1 MVQSCPLDTEVAFG
15 QKNFFL
21 EFLVLI
27 AYGSKREE
35 VFIELSD
42 VPNWYI
48 LPTKHFLLETLPKR
62 RAHETYQKFGQKNW
76 SEFHL

>member
-15 QKNFFL
+15 QKFFL

-27 AYGSKREE
+27 AYGSKRKE

-48 LPTKHFLLETLPKR
+48 LPIKHYLLETLSNYLESTRNLP
-62 RAHETYQKFGQKNW
+62 E
-76 SEFHL
+76 S